1 MCAHLRHPSKHN
13 HAHTLH
19 THMHTHR
26 HTYTHVH
33 THFHT
38 QAHFRPTPLPI
49 PGPHPP
55 TLMHTLMHMHTRRHT
70 YTHVHTHFHTQ
81 AHCRPT
87 PLPVPGPHPPTLMHT
102 PYTHTCTHAGTHTH
116 MFTHISTHRHI
127 VVPHRSQFL
136 ALIPQN
142 TKDSTSADPH
152 RSQQHQAAINLV
164 TTPLATHTQSPTPL
178 LTGAA
183 APPLSRHPH
192 PTAPSHV
199 KASAS
204 ASPKQQTHL
213 HAHQQLGAEPQ
224 PPRATKRSTAE
235 HSTAH
240 RHLLHLQQPGGYQA
254 GGQAA
259 PVPDLLATHCV
270 GALPSS
276 QAATAAGAGQVC
288 LCVVSAGVGGWV

>member
-1 MCAHLRHPSKHN
+1 
-13 HAHTLH
+13 
-19 THMHTHR
+19 MHTSD
-26 HTYTHVH
+26 
-33 THFHT
+33 
-38 QAHFRPTPLPI
+38 TPQN
-49 PGPHPP
+49 
-55 TLMHTLMHMHTRRHT
+55 TT
-70 YTHVHTHFHTQ
+70 
-81 AHCRPT
+81 
-87 PLPVPGPHPPTLMHT
+87 MHT
-102 PYTHTCTHAGTHTH
+102 PYTHTCTHTGTHTP
-116 MFTHISTHRHI
+116 MFTHISTHRHIFVPHRSQFLALIPQHSCTHSCTCTHAGTHTPMFTHISTHKHI